1 MVQCGMGRPVGWMA
15 PLGMVGLQGLLSGV
29 AWDGSSSPL
38 DGDVAGNGGGGGGD
52 LQGLHDSAAW
62 YRLAVAWA
70 ALEGCSSAIA
80 SGRRSEA
87 AADYGRRVLCR
98 CGNAV
103 PIGSPERCCCSTGTD
118 GVRVVDGV
126 DRVAV
131 ASAASEGC
139 SSAIASGR
147 RSEAAADHG
156 RRVWCRCANA
166 VPIGSLERCCCSTET
181 HGLRGVGALAL
192 AASEGCSVPILAGR
206 CSGATADL
214 GLRVAA
220 LAFRRSW
227 IDVRRFLRCLN
238 AVCGTL
244 AWRETVGQRRVGLF
258 GHPLSFGTL

>member
-1 MVQCGMGRPVGWMA
+1 MH
-15 PLGMVGLQGLLSGV
+15 
-29 AWDGSSSPL
+29 DG
-38 DGDVAGNGGGGGGD
+38 
-52 LQGLHDSAAW
+52 AAW
-62 YRLAVAWA
+62 YGLAVAWA

-103 PIGSPERCCCSTGTD
+103 PIGSLECCCCSTGTD
-118 GVRVVDGV
+118 GCGVVVGV
-126 DRVAV
+126 AL
-131 ASAASEGC
+131 AWAALEGC

-147 RSEAAADHG
+147 RSEAAADYG
-156 RRVWCRCANA
+156 RRVWCRCVTA
-166 VPIGSLERCCCSTET
+166 VPIGSHEHCCCSTET
-181 HGLRGVGALAL
+181 HGLRVVGALAL

-244 AWRETVGQRRVGLF
+244 AWRETVGQRRVGPF
-258 GHPLSFGTL
+258 GHPLRFGTL